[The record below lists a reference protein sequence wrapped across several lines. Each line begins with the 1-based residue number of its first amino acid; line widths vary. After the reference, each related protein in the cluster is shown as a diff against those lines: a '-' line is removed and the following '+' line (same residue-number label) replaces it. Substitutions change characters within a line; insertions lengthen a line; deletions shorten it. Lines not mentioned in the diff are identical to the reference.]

1 LVLLMSESL
10 SSGLSR
16 GERVRL
22 LRERKGM
29 TRPVLAGLVG
39 RGPDWLKKIERGD
52 RELTSYTMLIRLAN
66 ALGVHDLADLTG
78 EESVLVGAESR
89 PVVPWVAE
97 LRDAV
102 RGSLFPVAGA
112 SEAPSLGRVRER
124 VRDAWTLWHSA
135 RLQRSQVGALL
146 PDLVRDA
153 QSLPRAL
160 EGRARREAYA
170 VLADVYHLVQQATAY
185 AVEPELYW
193 MIADRGRM
201 AAQES
206 DDMLS
211 LAGAAWAYANGLRE
225 GGFSEEAVRVVE
237 EASSAVYPHLETAG
251 DDMRGMYGALRL
263 HAAIT
268 HARDGR
274 EGDAWRCWD
283 EADSVAARL
292 PDGYAHAWT
301 VFGRGNTD
309 FHAVSVNVD
318 LKKPGVALQ
327 RGESVDLDAVPSVE
341 RRARFLVEL
350 SRGYHQRKDY
360 VGAVYYMNRA
370 VGASPETVKY
380 TPSAR
385 SLTASLAR
393 QATGP
398 LKADAAA
405 LAASAGILPA

>member
-1 LVLLMSESL
+1 MSEPL
-10 SSGLSR
+10 PSGLSR

-22 LRERKGM
+22 LRERKGL

-52 RELTSYTMLIRLAN
+52 RELTSYTMMIRLAN
-66 ALGVHDLADLTG
+66 ALGVQDLAELTG

-89 PVVPWVAE
+89 PVVPWVGE

-102 RGSLFPVAGA
+102 RGSLFPAA
-112 SEAPSLGRVRER
+112 DATEAPSPARLRER
-124 VRDAWTLWHSA
+124 VREAWALWHSS

-160 EGRARREAYA
+160 EGSDRREAYA

-193 MIADRGRM
+193 TIADRGRM

-206 DDMLS
+206 DDMLT

-225 GGFSEEAVRVVE
+225 GGFAEEAVRVVE
-237 EASSAVYPHLETAG
+237 EASSAIYPRLEASG
-251 DDMRGMYGALRL
+251 DDLRGMYGALRL
-263 HAAIT
+263 HAAVT

-283 EADSVAARL
+283 EADSVASRL
-292 PDGYAHAWT
+292 PEGYAHAWT

-341 RRARFLVEL
+341 RRSRFLVEL

-370 VGASPETVKY
+370 VEASPETVKY

-405 LAASAGILPA
+405 LAANVGILAG

>member
-1 LVLLMSESL
+1 MSESL
-10 SSGLSR
+10 PPGLSR

-39 RGPDWLKKIERGD
+39 RGSDWLKKIERGD

-78 EESVLVGAESR
+78 EESVLVGPGSR
-89 PVVPWVAE
+89 PVVPWVAD

-102 RGSLFPVAGA
+102 RGSLFPAAGV
-112 SEAPSLGRVRER
+112 SEAPSLEQVRER
-124 VRDAWTLWHSA
+124 VRDAWALWHSA

-160 EGRARREAYA
+160 DGSVRREAYA

-193 MIADRGRM
+193 TIADRGRM

-225 GGFSEEAVRVVE
+225 GGFAEEAVRVVE
-237 EASSAVYPHLETAG
+237 EASSAVYPLLESAG

-283 EADSVAARL
+283 EADSVASRL
-292 PDGYAHAWT
+292 PEGYAHAWT

-350 SRGYHQRKDY
+350 SRAYHQRKDY
-360 VGAVYYMNRA
+360 TGAVYYMNRA
-370 VGASPETVKY
+370 VGASPETVTY

-405 LAASAGILPA
+405 LAVTVGVLPG

>member
-1 LVLLMSESL
+1 MSESL
-10 SSGLSR
+10 PSGLSR

-22 LRERKGM
+22 LRERKGL

-66 ALGVHDLADLTG
+66 ALGVQDLAELTG

-89 PVVPWVAE
+89 PVVPWVGD

-102 RGSLFPVAGA
+102 RGSLFPAADAAEV
-112 SEAPSLGRVRER
+112 PSLARLRER
-124 VRDAWTLWHSA
+124 VREAWALWHAS

-153 QSLPRAL
+153 QLLPRAL
-160 EGRARREAYA
+160 EGSDRREAYA

-193 MIADRGRM
+193 TIADRGRM

-206 DDMLS
+206 DDMLT

-225 GGFSEEAVRVVE
+225 GGFAEEAVRVVE
-237 EASSAVYPHLETAG
+237 EASSAIYPRLEASG

-263 HAAIT
+263 HAAVT

-283 EADSVAARL
+283 EADAVATRL
-292 PDGYAHAWT
+292 PEGYAHAWT

-341 RRARFLVEL
+341 RRSRFLVEL

-370 VGASPETVKY
+370 VEASPETVKY

-405 LAASAGILPA
+405 LAANVGILAG

>member
-1 LVLLMSESL
+1 
-10 SSGLSR
+10 
-16 GERVRL
+16 
-22 LRERKGM
+22 M

-66 ALGVHDLADLTG
+66 TLGVHLSDLTG
-78 EESVLVGAESR
+78 DESVPTSAESR
-89 PVVPWVAE
+89 PVVPWVAD

-102 RGSLFPVAGA
+102 RGSLFPAAGT
-112 SEAPSLGRVRER
+112 SEAPPLDRVRER

-160 EGRARREAYA
+160 EGSERREAYA

-185 AVEPELYW
+185 AIEPELYW
-193 MIADRGRM
+193 TIADRGRM

-206 DDMLS
+206 DDTLT

-237 EASSAVYPHLETAG
+237 EASSAIYPHLEASG

-292 PDGYAHAWT
+292 PEGYAHAWT

-318 LKKPGVALQ
+318 LKRPGTALQ
-327 RGESVDLDAVPSVE
+327 RGEAVDLDAVPSVE

-350 SRGYHQRKDY
+350 SRAYHQRKDL

-370 VGASPETVKY
+370 VGASPETVRY

-385 SLTASLAR
+385 SLTADLAR
-393 QATGP
+393 QAAGP

-405 LAASAGILPA
+405 LAASVGILPA